1 MSENQQKRTVSY
13 KISAVELLNLELKHP
28 QQENIDFNTFHF
40 DLKLQH
46 RVNSEKKLV
55 FVITTINILNSDKSI
70 QVGMIQTSCIFEVDN
85 IEELIDSENNV
96 TFPDNFLDEVN
107 SMGISTTRGIM
118 YSEFKGTFL
127 HKAILPVF
135 KAENLKK
142 NNE

>member
-1 MSENQQKRTVSY
+1 MSEEQQKRTVSY

-28 QQENIDFNTFHF
+28 QQDNIDFNTFNF

-55 FVITTINILNSDKSI
+55 FVVTSINILNSDKSI
-70 QVGMIQTSCIFEVDN
+70 QVGMVQTSCIFEVENIDN
-85 IEELIDSENNV
+85 LIDSENNIK
-96 TFPDNFLDEVN
+96 FPDTFLDEVN
-107 SMGISTTRGIM
+107 SMAISTTRGIM

-142 NNE
+142 NKE

>member
-1 MSENQQKRTVSY
+1 MSENQQQRSVNY

-55 FVITTINILNSDKSI
+55 FVVTTINILNSDKSV
-70 QVGMIQTSCIFEVDN
+70 QVGMIQTSCIFDVDN
-85 IEELIDSENNV
+85 INELIDSENNV
-96 TFPDNFLDEVN
+96 TFPEKFLDEVN

-127 HKAILPVF
+127 HKAVLPVF

-142 NNE
+142 NKE